1 MLLKF
6 ALILGVDFIEN
17 VTFDGICPQNLV
29 TSLSGRTVNG
39 STNGVN
45 GCDVS
50 NGSQNSVRGNHSGS
64 CCGKRKTRFESGLA
78 TSREDEEENLPNSS
92 SCDRTDGNVCGR
104 RLRSD
109 PADMSGEQV
118 ARSATSST
126 SSAVRM
132 RDGSGSGTESENEN
146 LDDNEGNAG
155 TRVQSAG
162 SSILPNSSTGINN
175 RTPASSSHSNCDR
188 HNGYAHICDC
198 CCHLHSTGAAYW
210 DTDTEMA
217 EYQTPGAFAHFSVT
231 STNPATASAFTD
243 YDSILRRLH
252 GFQFNV
258 ILGAD
263 GRRNTL
269 AEHFPRKEFRGR
281 LAIAITA
288 NFVNTHTLT
297 EAQIPEI
304 SGISFIYNQQLF
316 RYVSRHQLRR

>member
-6 ALILGVDFIEN
+6 ALILGVDYIEN
-17 VTFDGICPQNLV
+17 VTFDGICPHNLV

-39 STNGVN
+39 DTNGVN
-45 GCDVS
+45 GCNHVS
-50 NGSQNSVRGNHSGS
+50 NGSQNGVRGS
-64 CCGKRKTRFESGLA
+64 CCGKRKTRFQSGLT
-78 TSREDEEENLPNSS
+78 TSREDEEENLSNSS
-92 SCDRTDGNVCGR
+92 PCDRADGNVCGR
-104 RLRSD
+104 LRSH
-109 PADMSGEQV
+109 PSPDMSAEQV
-118 ARSATSST
+118 ARSAASST
-126 SSAVRM
+126 SSAVRVK
-132 RDGSGSGTESENEN
+132 DGESECENEN
-146 LDDNEGNAG
+146 LDDNERNAG

-162 SSILPNSSTGINN
+162 SSILQNSSTGIND
-175 RTPASSSHSNCDR
+175 RAPVSSSRSNCDR
-188 HNGYAHICDC
+188 RNGQAHTCGC
-198 CCHLHSTGAAYW
+198 CCHLHSAGAGYW
-210 DTDTEMA
+210 DTDAEMA

-231 STNPATASAFTD
+231 SANPATASAFTD

-316 RYVSRHQLRR
+316 R